1 MFLVANSCGLIG
13 GQSTKDLKD
22 HLKTTHS
29 QPDFFRPCLL
39 KSQPGLVNKGFDEIA
54 HLIIHYQELLSINN
68 DKSI

>member
-1 MFLVANSCGLIG
+1 MITTMTSKLKTMTSKLKTMT
-13 GQSTKDLKD
+13 TKDIKD

-54 HLIIHYQELLSINN
+54 HLIIHYQHGE
-68 DKSI
+68 